1 MLRTITTTLTIVLL
15 LAAAVLLAAL
25 LTPRPWHL
33 DVGAPGDAYYLSGAF
48 NAEDV
53 TTSLRWTGAQVEL
66 QLFGAF
72 DGRTILTARL
82 YREPATPDPWPL
94 ELSDPTTPPATFAT
108 QAGWRTYEILLPADA
123 ERRITLLS
131 PTFQPGAGDPRDLGV
146 AIDAIGLE
154 PVRTAP
160 PLGKSLIRWGFLIGV
175 ATLLGGGI
183 TLAAA
188 WLRAEPLLRRRT
200 TPRPS
205 FARLFGLLATTLG
218 VGALAA
224 WAWLHPP
231 SLDWML
237 PTNWA
242 NLAWGAA
249 AMVVLTLALRF
260 HADER
265 LPAIRTALRAAR
277 LPLVVAGWLLAHA
290 ALFAPLPP
298 AWHGVAAL
306 LILAAPGALA
316 ALAFFAH
323 AADRGERI
331 FLAGAG
337 ATAVAAMLVLAL
349 HALPGPLTWWS
360 ILIAADTLTVFGA
373 IALQRSTP
381 HASRPSTPATPSTP
395 HALPRPTPSTPAT
408 SSANRWLVLVLL
420 CAAALRL
427 FNLGRNDFQGDEAYV
442 LLLARGVLHGQPDSL
457 MVHMK
462 GPVEALLPAGLLG
475 LTGTITEWVARLPF
489 ALAGLGV
496 LLGVALLPRRL
507 IGGARGSAVGLVAA
521 AILSLDGFLIAFS
534 RIVQYQ
540 SVVMLMAVAALW
552 LAWRFAEDA
561 ASGRRYLYAA
571 AFCAAVGALAHYDGA
586 FIAPALAWM
595 VFLGARRRGWGL
607 AQTVRAASGPTLLG
621 IGLCLSFYLPFVLHE
636 HFASTLGH
644 LGTRSGQRS
653 ALPSLYNNLPGY
665 IELAGFYS
673 TVYYVTAAGALLLGG
688 LSALMIAYLRPRPL
702 AIGLATLLSAG
713 MLIALLQPAWVDRTP
728 EWSFAAFLIVPPLIA
743 LAGAPTLPA
752 GLRTIVLW
760 YAAPLLAMA
769 FLLADPRTHFYTTH
783 PAGALLAAWAVVTLW
798 ERLQRPR
805 LHTLRWP
812 LVAAGVALVALI
824 LPFTRQAFL
833 TAQPEY
839 ERAYPTTLLALYTPP
854 SGAVAPDDGLFAFA
868 RADGWKTVA
877 ELYRS
882 GALSGSFDTNVE
894 VFVPGWYLRG
904 QFRCAREP
912 DQFITVLAEQPL
924 YIPPG
929 YYHHTT
935 ITAGGVPKLALFS
948 RTPAAGPLQ
957 TIDAAASAAAFD
969 ATPIPNFPLRRLLSG
984 PVPQHRVETAWSDG
998 FNLRGFDLDRANLGP
1013 NGSAFLTLYWRA
1025 AAPLA
1030 VLAQPEVLIRD
1041 AAGNAIARA
1050 PTFCG
1055 GIPSPDWHRDKVNDT
1070 PFRLDAATLPPG
1082 RYTLSVAVRD
1092 RATDAWLPLR
1102 TGATELYLSDLV
1114 INPD

>member
-1 MLRTITTTLTIVLL
+1 MLRTITTTLTIALP
-15 LAAAVLLAAL
+15 LAAAMLLAAL
-25 LTPRPWHL
+25 LTPRSWHL

-48 NAEDV
+48 NAEGE
-53 TTSLRWTGAQVEL
+53 TTSLRWTGAQVDL
-66 QLFGAF
+66 HLYGASA
-72 DGRTILTARL
+72 GRTILTARL

-94 ELSDPTTPPATFAT
+94 ELSDPTAPPAIFAT
-108 QAGWRTYEILLPADA
+108 QAGWRTYQILLPADA
-123 ERRITLLS
+123 ERRIALLS

-146 AIDAIGLE
+146 AIDTIGLE
-154 PVRTAP
+154 PVRSTP
-160 PLGKSLIRWGFLIGV
+160 PLSAGLLRGSFLIGT
-175 ATLLGGGI
+175 AALLGGSVA
-183 TLAAA
+183 LAVA
-188 WLRAEPLLRRRT
+188 WLRAEPLLGRRT
-200 TPRPS
+200 TTHRS
-205 FARLFGLLATTLG
+205 DARLFGLLATTLG

-231 SLDWML
+231 SLAWML

-249 AMVVLTLALRF
+249 ALVVLTLVLQL
-260 HADER
+260 HAEER
-265 LPAIRTALRAAR
+265 LPAHRAAR
-277 LPLVVAGWLLAHA
+277 LPLAVAGWLLAHA

-298 AWHGVAAL
+298 EWHGVAAL

-316 ALAFFAH
+316 ALALFGH
-323 AADRGERI
+323 AAAPTERI

-360 ILIAADTLTVFGA
+360 ILIAADMLTVLGA
-373 IALQRSTP
+373 IALQRSTSHAPRSSTSSIPSTP
-381 HASRPSTPATPSTP
+381 HASRPSTS
-395 HALPRPTPSTPAT
+395 STPA
-408 SSANRWLVLVLL
+408 ANRWLVLVLL
-420 CAAALRL
+420 FAAALRL

-540 SVVMLMAVAALW
+540 SVVLLMAVAALW

-561 ASGRRYLYAA
+561 ATGLRYLYAA

-665 IELAGFYS
+665 AELAGFYS
-673 TVYYVTAAGALLLGG
+673 TIYFGISIGVLLISG
-688 LSALMIAYLRPRPL
+688 LSALLIAYLRPRPL
-702 AIGLATLLSAG
+702 AIGLAALLSAG

-743 LAGAPTLPA
+743 LAGAPALPA

-760 YAAPLLAMA
+760 YAAPFLAMA

-783 PAGALLAAWAVVTLW
+783 PAGALIAAWAVVTLW

-805 LHTLRWP
+805 LYTLRRP

-839 ERAYPTTLLALYTPP
+839 ERAYPNTLLALYIPP

-868 RADGWKTVA
+868 RADGWKAVA

-935 ITAGGVPKLALFS
+935 VVAGGVPKLALFS

-984 PVPQHRVETAWSDG
+984 PVPQHSVETAWSDG
-998 FNLRGFDLDRANLGP
+998 FSLRGFDLDRTSLGP
-1013 NGSAFLTLYWRA
+1013 QGSAFLTLYWRA

-1030 VLAQPEVLIRD
+1030 VLAQPEVRIRD
-1041 AAGNAIARA
+1041 AAGNAIAHA

-1070 PFRLDAATLPPG
+1070 PFRIDAATLPPG

-1092 RATDAWLPLR
+1092 RTTDAWLPLS

-1114 INPD
+1114 ISAE